1 MKRIILDTRSNRF
14 MRGRDV
20 EQNCEQR
27 AGLCQVGE
35 GHLVVTRNPIDPEY
49 LEYWK
54 YLGFTLPHFITVGT
68 GDPRDTLSELLL
80 QRKEVQ
86 TQIKSWAKKNTPA
99 RLEFGYIERF
109 EAEVA
114 RLLEIPAY
122 CNFDLSLHLSRKIPF
137 KNLCATIG
145 LPTPIWWIGGENF
158 QSSEQIKDK
167 LRSQSLLLIKTN
179 EGTGGISCGSM
190 FAVRTL
196 SEFEHAV
203 ELLIRAKESFLIE
216 EALEHKSH
224 EVAVHWEIQEN
235 RELRIHGVFEQLSQD
250 WSYIGV
256 AFPPLIPQA
265 IEQVILTQLREKF
278 APYLLQQ
285 HGVGYYCCDLIIDQD
300 NQPYWIDFN
309 PRKGAII
316 YVWEMVRRLAHIR
329 FQSHSLNFWRED
341 FPLSQKMELNSF
353 SRIAARLRSLLE
365 PCEDAFIVI
374 INPGIIPFN
383 HIELVGI
390 SKSSRHAAHAVFEE
404 ARKRLLRE
412 ETS

>member
-14 MRGRDV
+14 LRGRDV

-35 GHLVVTRNPIDPEY
+35 GHLVVTKNPIDPEY
-49 LEYWK
+49 LDYWK
-54 YLGFTLPHFITVGT
+54 HLGFTLPHFITVGT
-68 GDPRDTLSELLL
+68 GDPRYTLSELLI
-80 QRKEVQ
+80 QRKEAQ
-86 TQIKSWAKKNTPA
+86 NQIKAWAKKNTPA
-99 RLEFGYIERF
+99 RLEFGYIEWC

-145 LPTPIWWIGGENF
+145 LPTPIWWMGEEIF
-158 QSSEQIKDK
+158 QGDK
-167 LRSQSLLLIKTN
+167 QVQDRLRSQSLLLIKTN
-179 EGTGGISCGSM
+179 DGTGGISCGSM
-190 FAVRTL
+190 FAVRTFA
-196 SEFEHAV
+196 EFEHAV
-203 ELLIRAKESFLIE
+203 ELLIHTKESFLIE
-216 EALEHKSH
+216 EALEHKSY

-235 RELRIHGVFEQLSQD
+235 QAMRVLGVFEQLSQD

-256 AFPPLIPQA
+256 AFPPSIPQA
-265 IEQVILTQLREKF
+265 IEHVILTQLREKL
-278 APYLLQQ
+278 APYILQQ
-285 HGVGYYCCDLIIDQD
+285 HGLGYYCCDLIIDQD
-300 NQPYWIDFN
+300 EQPYWIDFN

-316 YVWEMVRRLAHIR
+316 YVWDMVRRIANIR
-329 FQSHSLNFWRED
+329 FQSHPLNFWRED
-341 FPLSQKMELNSF
+341 FPLIQKMELNSF
-353 SRIAARLRSLLE
+353 SRIAAKLGHLLE
-365 PCEDAFIVI
+365 PCEEAFVVI

-404 ARKRLLRE
+404 ARKRLLE
-412 ETS
+412 EKTS

>member
-14 MRGRDV
+14 IRGRDV

-49 LEYWK
+49 LDYWK
-54 YLGFTLPHFITVGT
+54 QLGFTLPHFITVGT
-68 GDPRDTLSELLL
+68 GDPRFTLSELLL

-86 TQIKSWAKKNTPA
+86 AQIKAWAKNTPA
-99 RLEFGYIERF
+99 RLEFGYIESC

-145 LPTPIWWIGGENF
+145 LPTPIWWIGGEDF
-158 QSSEQIKDK
+158 QSYEQIKDK
-167 LRSQSLLLIKTN
+167 LRSQSLLLIKMN

-190 FAVRTL
+190 FTVRTVA
-196 SEFEHAV
+196 EFEDVV
-203 ELLIRAKESFLIE
+203 ESLIQTKESFLIE
-216 EALEHKSH
+216 EALEHKSY
-224 EVAVHWEIQEN
+224 EVAVHWEIQESGEM
-235 RELRIHGVFEQLSQD
+235 RVLGVFEQLSQD

-256 AFPPLIPQA
+256 AFPSLLPQA
-265 IEQVILTQLREKF
+265 IEQMILTQLQEQLG
-278 APYLLQQ
+278 PYLLQQ
-285 HGVGYYCCDLIIDQD
+285 RGLGYYCCDLIIDQD
-300 NQPYWIDFN
+300 NQPSWIDFN

-316 YVWEMVRRLAHIR
+316 YVWEMVRRLANIR
-329 FQSHSLNFWRED
+329 FQSHPLNFWRED
-341 FPLSQKMELNSF
+341 FPLPPKIEQNSF
-353 SRIAARLRSLLE
+353 ARIAAKLHPLLE
-365 PCEDAFIVI
+365 PREDAFVVI

-390 SKSSRHAAHAVFEE
+390 SKSSRQAARAIFED
-404 ARKRLLRE
+404 ARKRLLE
-412 ETS
+412 EKNF